1 MKSVPEIKQTIA
13 LLETLTTVEEPV
25 VREIVLEGSVL
36 VNIAKPEKVYTF
48 KDNAEW
54 FFVHA
59 VKLEVMKYE
68 RVDIVFDTSKKNSL
82 KWATHQKR
90 ERV

>member
-1 MKSVPEIKQTIA
+1 MEISKKYSSMRQEKNLHRLLRMVKSVPEIKQTIA

-48 KDNAEW
+48 KDNAE
-54 FFVHA
+54 
-59 VKLEVMKYE
+59 
-68 RVDIVFDTSKKNSL
+68 
-82 KWATHQKR
+82 
-90 ERV
+90 